1 MSFKNQTKDYSA
13 QVRRSAHEHMI
24 NENNKAPYHLY
35 PNTNP
40 NVEMH
45 SGINVY
51 KVRNSQTPNNFLGM
65 KSIRP
70 PPPVSGDRNFNPTPK
85 SGVYIASEHVHL
97 MRTKPVLR
105 QFQNC

>member
-1 MSFKNQTKDYSA
+1 
-13 QVRRSAHEHMI
+13 MI
-24 NENNKAPYHLY
+24 NENNKSPYQLY

-40 NVEMH
+40 NVEFH

-70 PPPVSGDRNFNPTPK
+70 PPPGDRIFNPTPK
-85 SGVYIASEHVHL
+85 SGVYNAYEHVHV
-97 MRTKPVLR
+97 MRTMPVVK
-105 QFQNC
+105 QFLNC